1 MVNPSTSDAML
12 FQIEEP
18 DGAPLGEPEGAGV
31 AIGIDLASP
40 RAVVAVAVGGN
51 AEILPAR
58 DGAPGPETS
67 ALRGAGGK
75 FDPSAVAAALLALRG
90 RAERALGRPVP
101 HAVIAV
107 AAPLDAAGRALLIS
121 AGAASGLQVTRV
133 LAAEEAVELGGS
145 AANAAAHGAAIA
157 AEDDASL
164 AARP

>member
-1 MVNPSTSDAML
+1 MKRVAAAVVNPSTSDAML

-67 ALRGAGGK
+67 ALRGAGGE
-75 FDPSAVAAALLALRG
+75 FHPSSRATALPAPRG
-90 RAERALGRPVP
+90 PAQPRAGRP
-101 HAVIAV
+101 A
-107 AAPLDAAGRALLIS
+107 
-121 AGAASGLQVTRV
+121 T
-133 LAAEEAVELGGS
+133 
-145 AANAAAHGAAIA
+145 
-157 AEDDASL
+157 
-164 AARP
+164 

>member
-1 MVNPSTSDAML
+1 ML

-18 DGAPLGEPEGAGV
+18 DGSPVGEPEGAGV
-31 AIGIDLASP
+31 AIGVDLAGP
-40 RAVVAVAVGGN
+40 RAMVAVAVGGN
-51 AEILPAR
+51 AEILPAP
-58 DGAPGPETS
+58 DGSPGPETS
-67 ALRGAGGK
+67 ALRGAGGG
-75 FDPSAVAAALLALRG
+75 FDPPAVATALLTLRG
-90 RAERALGRPVP
+90 RAERALGRPVT

-121 AGAASGLQVTRV
+121 AGAVSGLQVTRV